1 MRLTTSRLS
10 GVSAGRNTNNWWPTG
25 ASMSIEASADR
36 ARVNGVSGSVASF
49 LATTRSSTGTAPHLD
64 GSLQT
69 FAVNIPRITDKGLL
83 IEETR
88 TNGVRNSNMVGAA
101 IGVFPDHFAGTPTIT
116 VVGVGAS
123 HGSNFIDVRFQGVN
137 NAGVTDYPNIRFNV
151 PAIPVSGNSISHSAY
166 LQLLSGEVTQLLSLQ
181 YREFTDGA
189 PGSFQPGP
197 VSLTTSRLRTV
208 VTDDINPLTTHATGS
223 SLVLTVP
230 NTQSYDFTVRIWAP
244 QLEVGGAASSPILT
258 TGVAAIRASDD
269 IKFANLD
276 WMTST
281 GTLLIEAKTSTDWTT
296 KPGNNYLLGGG
307 SSERFV
313 YGNAG
318 NGNLFGFDGV
328 NSIVHGAVGDAALFK
343 LAIGYSPATGMSSSL
358 NGAPVVTSSVIIP
371 KPSLLWLGRRWDGA
385 FHWNASIKSITNL
398 PTRVSNSELESLSG
412 GA

>member
-1 MRLTTSRLS
+1 MTLFMKNGYFDNVNDWIDPAATLETMFVGDRYQLEGAPILKSSLI
-10 GVSAGRNTNNWWPTG
+10 NT
-25 ASMSIEASADR
+25 
-36 ARVNGVSGSVASF
+36 V
-49 LATTRSSTGTAPHLD
+49 RSTTGTAERLD
-64 GSLQT
+64 GSLQA
-69 FAVNIPRITDKGLL
+69 FAPNTPRITNKGLL

-137 NAGVTDYPNIRFNV
+137 NTGVTDFPNIGFNV
-151 PAIPVSGNSISHSAY
+151 PSIPVSGNSISHSAY
-166 LQLLSGEVTQLLSLQ
+166 LQLLSGEVTQSLALQ

-189 PGSFQPGP
+189 PGSFQAGP

-318 NGNLFGFDGV
+318 NENLFGFDGV
-328 NSIVHGAVGDAALFK
+328 NTIVHGAVGDAALLK